1 MAETSTIQKSK
12 NQNFSSP
19 HAIEGRLLAI
29 DYGTVRVGVAISD
42 ETNLSVNALASLP
55 RTSWKKLLREIINL
69 RERFDARG
77 VVIGL
82 PLRMDNSESEMASE
96 VRRIA
101 RNLQLS
107 LDVPVF
113 LQDEKLTS
121 RAAREMMNELKNT
134 NADEHSIAAMIIL
147 RDYLEIVNQA
157 SQGNDGNL

>member
-1 MAETSTIQKSK
+1 MK
-12 NQNFSSP
+12 
-19 HAIEGRLLAI
+19 GRLLAI
-29 DYGTVRVGVAISD
+29 DYGTVRVGVALSD
-42 ETNLSVNALASLP
+42 ETNLSVHALASLP
-55 RTSWKKLLREIINL
+55 RTSWKKLLREIIDL

-82 PLRMDNSESEMASE
+82 PLRMDNSESEMATE

-121 RAAREMMNELKNT
+121 RAAREMIREFKKT

-147 RDYLEIVNQA
+147 RDYLETA
-157 SQGNDGNL
+157 SQAPEDDQNF

>member
-1 MAETSTIQKSK
+1 MAETSTIQNPK

-19 HAIEGRLLAI
+19 RAMKGRLLAI
-29 DYGTVRVGVAISD
+29 DYGTTRVGIAISD
-42 ETNLSVNALASLP
+42 ETNLIVRPLASLP
-55 RTSWKKLLREIINL
+55 RSNWKKLLREIIDL

-82 PLRMDNSESEMASE
+82 PLRMDNSDSEMASE

-107 LDVPVF
+107 LDVPII

-121 RAAREMMNELKNT
+121 RAAREMIRELKST

-147 RDYLEIVNQA
+147 RDYLEIANQA
-157 SQGNDGNL
+157 SQGNDQNL